1 MRRGRAKARIER
13 LAGVTLFTRCSAAE
27 LARADDLLFEV
38 PVEVGRTL
46 VQEGDDWAAFA
57 VIVDG
62 EAVSSGHGFG
72 PVTLGPGAC
81 FGETALFDGGTEP
94 ATVVAVTPMTLLVA
108 GRWEFRELMKI
119 PGVALA
125 VLLSLVAQLR
135 SARAGVDAMK
145 AATRPG
151 GRLDELVLDDVAAG
165 RVGVEG
171 VAAVLTPATASASA
185 GAV

>member
-1 MRRGRAKARIER
+1 
-13 LAGVTLFTRCSAAE
+13 
-27 LARADDLLFEV
+27 
-38 PVEVGRTL
+38 
-46 VQEGDDWAAFA
+46 
-57 VIVDG
+57 
-62 EAVSSGHGFG
+62 
-72 PVTLGPGAC
+72 
-81 FGETALFDGGTEP
+81 
-94 ATVVAVTPMTLLVA
+94 MTLLVA

-151 GRLDELVLDDVAAG
+151 GRLDELVLDDVATG

-171 VAAVLTPATASASA
+171 IAAVLTPAAASA
-185 GAV
+185 